1 MSSSS
6 ASIVPVSGFVATPQ
20 AATPATPA
28 FRYGP
33 LYWMAAGSFAVGT
46 EGFMVAAVLPAM
58 SNDLSV
64 SVAVAGQLMAIFAL
78 TYALSS
84 PVLTAL
90 TGGFDRR
97 NLLIAAMAVFAVGN
111 IVAAVAPD
119 YTSLAAARVLL
130 AIAAGLYVPG
140 ANALAGVLVP
150 PNRRGRALAIVNG
163 GMSMAVALGVPLGA
177 LVGAHFGWRMMFV
190 GVAGLAAVALAGL
203 LFGLPRGI
211 GSGIAVASLRDRVS
225 VGRQPAVLWA
235 LVATTLWA
243 TGAYTVYAYIAEYL
257 TTVAGFAGSH
267 ISIALFMWGAA
278 AFGGVVIGGFAT
290 DRFGYG
296 RIAATTLPLVAIA
309 LFSLSLTAK
318 LLSPSQAIAPV
329 LIGLALW
336 GASAWAFSPAQ
347 QTRLIGLAGLE
358 GASIAISLNASFMY
372 LGFSMGAMLGAV
384 VLAYGSVSDL
394 GWVGGL
400 MELAAFAISSSIGLF
415 GRPLRSA
422 AAGTN

>member
-6 ASIVPVSGFVATPQ
+6 ASIVPASGFVASAPQ
-20 AATPATPA
+20 AAAPATPA

-46 EGFMVAAVLPAM
+46 EGFMVAAVLPSM

-78 TYALSS
+78 TYAISS
-84 PVLTAL
+84 PILTAL

-119 YTSLAAARVLL
+119 YSSLAAARVLL

-177 LVGAHFGWRMMFV
+177 LVGANFGWRMMFI
-190 GVAGLAAVALAGL
+190 GVAVLAAIALAGL
-203 LFGLPRGI
+203 LFGLPRAI
-211 GSGIAVASLRDRVS
+211 GSGIAVASLRDRLG

-243 TGAYTVYAYIAEYL
+243 TGAYTVYAYIAAYL

-278 AFGGVVIGGFAT
+278 AFGGVVIGGFA
-290 DRFGYG
+290 
-296 RIAATTLPLVAIA
+296 
-309 LFSLSLTAK
+309 
-318 LLSPSQAIAPV
+318 
-329 LIGLALW
+329 
-336 GASAWAFSPAQ
+336 
-347 QTRLIGLAGLE
+347 
-358 GASIAISLNASFMY
+358 
-372 LGFSMGAMLGAV
+372 
-384 VLAYGSVSDL
+384 
-394 GWVGGL
+394 
-400 MELAAFAISSSIGLF
+400 
-415 GRPLRSA
+415 
-422 AAGTN
+422 